1 MTQIAMAKLAGR
13 AVMLHAGA
21 VSRADGQILALVTES
36 GGGKT
41 TAVIEFARNGWG
53 YVTDETLA
61 VVDGAVLPFPK
72 PLSLVMHPSAP
83 DAKMLVSAEALG
95 LGECPETLSMGHLVL
110 LNRDPAASLPE
121 LTPLQP
127 VEAAW
132 RLIPHSSHLLDFD
145 APLQALAGLASSIK
159 GCWTFAY
166 RDIWASK
173 DLLAEA
179 PDLPPRHFAA
189 LPLSNP
195 HIALPAQT
203 YGHGQ
208 VRDAIIDAES
218 AALLIND
225 TPVHLDLLTATVF
238 EAAFEPSTAAEIVA
252 HTVACFGDHPDAAAL
267 VKERLA
273 FLVERGA
280 LRAG

>member
-1 MTQIAMAKLAGR
+1 MSVDVLGSTFRLEVSTEAGLAQLQETWGRSLRHLDDDSLVSLQVGGQSAILPMPLQQRLTFDMTQIAMAKLAGR

-132 RLIPHSSHLLDFD
+132 RLIPHSSHLWISMLHYKLWPVSPRRSR
-145 APLQALAGLASSIK
+145 AAGPSPIATFGPARISS
-159 GCWTFAY
+159 
-166 RDIWASK
+166 RR
-173 DLLAEA
+173 
-179 PDLPPRHFAA
+179 PPICH
-189 LPLSNP
+189 
-195 HIALPAQT
+195 H
-203 YGHGQ
+203 
-208 VRDAIIDAES
+208 AIS
-218 AALLIND
+218 
-225 TPVHLDLLTATVF
+225 
-238 EAAFEPSTAAEIVA
+238 
-252 HTVACFGDHPDAAAL
+252 
-267 VKERLA
+267 
-273 FLVERGA
+273 
-280 LRAG
+280 LRCP